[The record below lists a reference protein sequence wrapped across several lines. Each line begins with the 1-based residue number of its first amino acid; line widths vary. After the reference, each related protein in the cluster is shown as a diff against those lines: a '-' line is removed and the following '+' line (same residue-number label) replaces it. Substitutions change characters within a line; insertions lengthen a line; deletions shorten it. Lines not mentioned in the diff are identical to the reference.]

1 MHKISF
7 LDLSLRIN
15 NSINLN
21 LPVANELRKA
31 KFTRIMTPVTNH
43 GIFNGIFNVIYSSL
57 KVSFVFTF
65 EKIYVNFQ
73 YFINHTSYHAIY
85 LAVAKGNHHRWT
97 HSRVWP
103 CCQNYCIWCMLLI
116 IFGWNSAIFQ
126 PSLLSV
132 SLQPFLGKLLIR
144 LTSKYMYIFCDQ
156 IYLYHEAFYDISHS
170 LSFWWAPIW
179 SSMCDAFLSYHNC
192 ASVILTNGRV
202 AFWWNPAVI
211 CKKKS

>member
-144 LTSKYMYIFCDQ
+144 LTSKYMYIFVIRFICIMRHFMISVIPFPSDE
-156 IYLYHEAFYDISHS
+156 HPSEA
-170 LSFWWAPIW
+170 ACV
-179 SSMCDAFLSYHNC
+179 MLSYHIIIVPQ
-192 ASVILTNGRV
+192 S
-202 AFWWNPAVI
+202 F
-211 CKKKS
+211 